1 MFTGVFEVEVRWCV
15 AIRALSKTDTVGV
28 SAYTE
33 WRVFIPPYL
42 FISSSHLLCVLIA
55 KLDFQLNLA
64 PGKHEILPFQAYS
77 YHAFFYTT
85 SDRKIVA
92 PGKESFV
99 LT

>member
-1 MFTGVFEVEVRWCV
+1 MFEVKGRWCV

-42 FISSSHLLCVLIA
+42 FISSHLLCVLIA

-64 PGKHEILPFQAYS
+64 PGKHNILPFQRYS
-77 YHAFFYTT
+77 YYAFFILPVT
-85 SDRKIVA
+85 
-92 PGKESFV
+92 GK
-99 LT
+99 